1 MDILGLTGSIGMG
14 KSTAAGMFRYLG
26 VPVYDADANA
36 HDLMAPGGAAFSDI
50 AILFP
55 DVIVDGKIDRQILG
69 GHVFGNADALAQ
81 LEGILHPLIRA
92 KRDAFI
98 RNCRRAGYAVVVL
111 DVPLLFETGG
121 DKQCYYVAVV
131 SAPGFIQRQRVLRRG
146 GMSERKFAGI
156 LQKQLP
162 DPQKRRRADFIIPT
176 GLGRAVTFRSIQSI
190 IGHLNNR
197 NKRTKNARNRS

>member
-36 HDLMAPGGAAFSDI
+36 HSLIAPGGAAFDDI
-50 AILFP
+50 ATVFP
-55 DVIVDGKIDRQILG
+55 NVIVKGKIDRQLLG
-69 GHVFGNADALAQ
+69 AQVFGNLAALAR

-92 KRDAFI
+92 KRDDFI
-98 RNCRRAGYAVVVL
+98 RNCQRAKYRVVVL

-121 DKQCYYVAVV
+121 DKQCDYVAVV
-131 SAPGFIQRQRVLRRG
+131 SAPAFIQRQRVLRRA
-146 GMSERKFAGI
+146 GMSEQKFARI

-162 DPQKRRRADFIIPT
+162 DFEKRRRADFIIPT
-176 GLGRAVTFRSIQSI
+176 GLGRAVTFRAIQSI
-190 IGHLNNR
+190 IGQLNNR
-197 NKRTKNARNRS
+197 NKRI

>member
-1 MDILGLTGSIGMG
+1 MVILGLTGSIGMG

-36 HDLMAPGGAAFSDI
+36 HNLTMPGGAAFDEI
-50 AILFP
+50 ASLFP
-55 DVIVDGKIDRQILG
+55 DVIVGGKIDRHLLG
-69 GHVFGNADALAQ
+69 GHVFGNADALTR

-98 RNCRRAGYAVVVL
+98 RNCRRVGYALVVL

-121 DKQCYYVAVV
+121 DKNCDHVAVV
-131 SAPGFIQRQRVLRRG
+131 SAPAFIQRQRVLRRE
-146 GMSERKFAGI
+146 GMNEQKFTGI
-156 LQKQLP
+156 LQKQVP
-162 DPQKRRRADFIIPT
+162 DYDKRRRADFIIPT

-190 IGHLNNR
+190 IAYLNNR
-197 NKRTKNARNRS
+197 NKRT